1 MKKLI
6 PILLLLVSAVANAQ
20 LPSGYTPCAVSDM
33 SGKWIVDGDKNN
45 VELSFTTPTQAT
57 KYDMGKQDYVFIDM
71 EADITKVVVQRITDN
86 FASIVT
92 VGQIDAPAKGEELS
106 FTDKDLQYGAYMYR
120 VIVYVGSTHSN
131 EWDWTAIK
139 TVVVG
144 QIPADFEDKDVS
156 ATVEGNKVT
165 LRYTIPTL
173 STLGEP
179 LVMDVNCTV
188 SEMTGSEP
196 PTYVDLTTQQNVTPG
211 QEYSHV
217 IENAK
222 NGTHTYCLQAST
234 LSGANNGIY
243 RYCINVF
250 VGQDLPGQVG
260 NAQAK
265 LTDEGVVI
273 TWEAPVRGQNGGDMG
288 DPALFKYNIVR
299 KTNIFDGAGVT
310 VASGI
315 SELSYTDKVST
326 SKETTYIYEI
336 SAVNAQGEGAGSF
349 TNSIFVGEASTL
361 PFIDNFDTIDQYGNI
376 SFDRM
381 WQKDYTGYYCTWYT
395 SGAGFYINENNANV
409 QPHNG
414 NGLAYAM
421 YSSWGVTDKWDA
433 LTSGYINFSDAAYPV
448 LTLWIYDINNDGSDM
463 TLSIQTIT
471 ESVNVTTEKEIH
483 LGEAESDG
491 WVKHTVLLPSL
502 SNAASGQIRLR
513 TDAHGSK
520 CYAVVI
526 DELLVENNES
536 IYTGINAV
544 LPSATSVIANGK
556 TYSVSGQQVSPSYT
570 GIVIKDGKKY
580 IRK

>member
-1 MKKLI
+1 MF
-6 PILLLLVSAVANAQ
+6 VCSVANAQ
-20 LPSGYTPCAVSDM
+20 LPSGYVPCAVSDM
-33 SGKWIVDGDKNN
+33 KGEWKQEGDKND
-45 VELSFTTPTQAT
+45 VVLTFTTPTQAT
-57 KYDMGKQDYVFIDM
+57 KYDMSLQDYVFIDM
-71 EADITKVVVQRITDN
+71 EADITKIVVQRITDN
-86 FASIVT
+86 FTTIATI
-92 VGQIDAPAKGEELS
+92 GQIDAAAKGEELS
-106 FTDKDLQYGAYMYR
+106 FTDKDLQYGSYMYR
-120 VIVYVGSTHSN
+120 VIVYVGNTHSN

-144 QIPADFEDKDVS
+144 QIPADFEDEDVS

-165 LRYTIPTL
+165 LRYTIPAL

-211 QEYSHV
+211 KEYTYE
-217 IENAK
+217 IPNAK

-250 VGQDLPGQVG
+250 VGQDLPGQVV
-260 NAQAK
+260 NARAK
-265 LTDEGVVI
+265 LTDDGVLI

-288 DPALFKYNIVR
+288 DPALFTYNIVR
-299 KTNIFDGAGVT
+299 KTSIFDGAGVS

-326 SKETTYIYEI
+326 SKEMTYIYEI
-336 SAVNAQGEGAGSF
+336 TAVNEQGEGAGAF
-349 TNSIFVGEASTL
+349 TSSIFVGQASAL
-361 PFIDNFDTIDQYGNI
+361 PYRDNFDTIDQYGNV

-395 SGAGFYINENNANV
+395 SGAGFYINENNTNV

-433 LTSGYINFSDAAYPV
+433 LTSGNINFAKAAYPV
-448 LTLWIYDINNDGSDM
+448 LTLWIYDINNGGSDM

-471 ESVNVTTEKEIH
+471 ESVNVTTEEEIH

-491 WVKHTVLLPSL
+491 WIKHTVLLPSL
-502 SNAASGQIRLR
+502 SNVSSGQIRLR

-526 DELLVENNES
+526 DELLIENNEL
-536 IYTGINAV
+536 IFTGIGAVEKGNA
-544 LPSATSVIANGK
+544 AAAANGK
-556 TYSVSGQQVSPSYT
+556 AYSVSGQEVSPSYT